1 VERDRKIK
9 LEMLKMNKISM
20 FLFSVMVRLRLLKL
34 VLRSK
39 ESSFPMMILLIN
51 SSKNKLLALS
61 KVLEMLM
68 ISIYLSRLLM
78 DHLRRM
84 PIFFRFPTNVLD

>member
-1 VERDRKIK
+1 
-9 LEMLKMNKISM
+9 MNKISM

-39 ESSFPMMILLIN
+39 ESFFPMMILLIN

-78 DHLRRM
+78 DHLQKM
-84 PIFFRFPTNVLD
+84 HIFFRFPTNVLD